1 MKYMT
6 GNELREAYI
15 KFFADKKGHLHLPS
29 ASLIPKDDPTL
40 LMIGAGMAPFKAYF
54 TGKVTPPCR
63 RVVTSQRCVRT
74 GDIENVGRTARHHT
88 YFEML
93 GNFSFGDYF
102 KAEAIPWAWEF
113 LTEVCGL
120 PKDKLW
126 VSIYPKDD
134 EAEKIWLKQS
144 GLNPKHIVRMED
156 NFWEIGTGGP
166 CGPDSEIYIDLGEER
181 GCGKETCA
189 PGCDCDRY
197 LEIWNLVFT
206 QYNKTEDGKYEPL
219 EHKNIDTGCG
229 LERLASVLQNKPS
242 NFETDLLFPIIEY
255 VEKCSGVKYGVDAKK
270 DISFKVIA
278 DHARSMSIMIM
289 DGILPSNEGRGY
301 VLRRILRRAI
311 RHGRMLGIKDAFL
324 EGAVDAVNKIYAGV
338 ADFEELGAKI
348 SYIKKVIRIE
358 EDRFAATL
366 AQGME
371 LLTREIDAVKNSGKT
386 EFSGEFIFKLYDTY
400 GFPFE
405 LTEEILQE
413 NSLTPDKAGFDK
425 AMENQ
430 RQRARAARA
439 ANEWAAIPDLSS
451 VNVKDLEVDETTTE
465 SKVVAMWKDGKLVEE
480 IHDGDEVGI
489 ILESTPF
496 YAEGGGQVGD
506 VGEFI
511 GELGKIRVDNAK
523 KLLDGTVYHEAY
535 VEEGQLKIGEVVKIQ
550 IDRDKKL
557 SSARNHTA
565 THLLQ
570 AALRKVVGEQVHQ
583 AGSLVTPERLRFD
596 FSNFEP
602 VTAQQITAVEELV
615 NEEILKSAD
624 VDIRQMKIDDAK
636 KLGAMALFGEK
647 YGDVVRVVTVPG
659 FSCELC
665 GGSHVKNV
673 GQIGRFKIVSESGVA
688 AGVRRIEA
696 ITGRAAIKDAN
707 KQTEILNSVSA
718 LLKIR
723 AEDLP
728 AQVEKIIAEDKSM
741 RKQLDEVH
749 AMQER
754 AEAQKLLLAAKEIGD
769 LKCLGGVA
777 KAKDMDELRDIAD
790 FLIDKLDGGG
800 VIVLAAVNDGK
811 VNLVVKADKKAVKA
825 GIHAGKIVKE
835 ISKLIGGGGG
845 GRPDMAQA
853 GGKNPEGLP
862 KMFEAAENEIR
873 RVLEFKLEDKKT
885 GGLSGM
891 FESVKNLASNVKDAV
906 AEKVDDAKGKAA
918 GIKESVCDEVDEAKA
933 TITEKV
939 GAAKETLTE
948 KVDDVKGRVSA
959 AAGDLKNA
967 KKTLA
972 EVKDDVKESVEEKV
986 DGAVDAA
993 KDAKFAAEAKVKGA
1007 IRGVMKETVKT
1018 IKKAEGELK

>member
-1 MKYMT
+1 MNKMT
-6 GNELREAYI
+6 GNELRTAFL
-15 KFFADKKGHLHLPS
+15 KFFEEKHGHLHLPS

-40 LMIGAGMAPFKAYF
+40 LMIGAGMAPFKAFF
-54 TGKVTPPCR
+54 TGKVTPPRR
-63 RVVTSQRCVRT
+63 RVTTSQRCVRT

-102 KAEAIPWAWEF
+102 KESAIPWAWEF

-120 PKDKLW
+120 PREKLW
-126 VSIYPKDD
+126 VSIYPKDE
-134 EAEKIWLKQS
+134 EAEKIWLQQP
-144 GLNPKHIVRMED
+144 GLTKERIVRLED

-229 LERLASVLQNKPS
+229 LERLASVLQNKKT

-255 VEKCSGVKYGVDAKK
+255 VEKCCGLNYGDDEKK

-278 DHARSMSIMIM
+278 DHARSMSVMIM

-324 EGAVDAVNKIYAGV
+324 EGAVDAVAKIYSGV
-338 ADFEELGAKI
+338 QDFEELATNI
-348 SYIKKVIRIE
+348 DYIKKVIRIE

-366 AQGME
+366 AQGTE
-371 LLTREIDAVKNSGKT
+371 LLNNEIAAVKNSGKS
-386 EFSGEFIFKLYDTY
+386 ELNGAFIFKLYDTY

-405 LTEEILQE
+405 LTEEILAE
-413 NSLTPDKAGFDK
+413 NNLAPDKKGFET

-451 VNVKDLEVDETTTE
+451 IDTKNLKVDEKTTA
-465 SKVVAMWKDGKLVEE
+465 SKVVAIWQEGKLVDEV
-480 IHDGDEVGI
+480 HDGAEVGI

-506 VGEFI
+506 AGEFF
-511 GELGKIRVDNAK
+511 GEVGKIRVDNAK
-523 KLLDGTVYHEAY
+523 KLPDGTVYHEAY
-535 VEEGQLKIGEVVKIQ
+535 IEEGQLKIGETVKIE

-570 AALRKVVGEQVHQ
+570 AALRKIVGEQVHQ

-602 VTAQQITAVEELV
+602 VTAQQISDIEELV
-615 NEEILKSAD
+615 NEEILKAD
-624 VDIRQMKIDDAK
+624 DVEIQHMKIDDAK

-647 YGDVVRVVTVPG
+647 YGDVVRVVSVPG

-707 KQTEILNSVSA
+707 KQTAILNSVST
-718 LLKIR
+718 LLKVR
-723 AEDLP
+723 ADDLP
-728 AQVEKIIAEDKSM
+728 AQVEKILAEDKSM
-741 RKQLDEVH
+741 KKQLEQVK
-749 AMQER
+749 AMEEK
-754 AEAQKLLLAAKEIGD
+754 AEAQKLLMGVEGIGELNYLA
-769 LKCLGGVA
+769 GVA
-777 KAKDMDELRDIAD
+777 KTKNMDELREVAD
-790 FLIDKLDGGG
+790 FLVSNLEGG
-800 VIVLAAVNDGK
+800 VAVLAAVNDGK
-811 VNLVVKADKKAVKA
+811 VNLVVKADKKAVA
-825 GIHAGKIVKE
+825 LGVHAGKIVKE
-835 ISKLIGGGGG
+835 ISKFIGGGGG

-853 GGKNPEGLP
+853 GGKNPDGLSD
-862 KMFEAAENEIR
+862 MFDAAENI
-873 RVLEFKLEDKKT
+873 
-885 GGLSGM
+885 
-891 FESVKNLASNVKDAV
+891 
-906 AEKVDDAKGKAA
+906 
-918 GIKESVCDEVDEAKA
+918 
-933 TITEKV
+933 
-939 GAAKETLTE
+939 
-948 KVDDVKGRVSA
+948 
-959 AAGDLKNA
+959 
-967 KKTLA
+967 
-972 EVKDDVKESVEEKV
+972 
-986 DGAVDAA
+986 
-993 KDAKFAAEAKVKGA
+993 
-1007 IRGVMKETVKT
+1007 
-1018 IKKAEGELK
+1018 IKKLVG